1 MMIYSSPHVEGT
13 YCIRYLVQLK
23 SGPSR
28 QHSILDLHRR
38 DRTGWHLSDGGAE
51 IQLNHAVLAFFAHPG
66 AISPMGTISPMGAIL
81 RMITVRT
88 YLVDVSSRRA
98 RIYIRYHL
106 LISAVYVNVDY
117 LFILI
122 TAFISSP
129 RIRKINTSN

>member
-66 AISPMGTISPMGAIL
+66 AISPMDAISPMGAISPMVAIL
-81 RMITVRT
+81 QMITV
-88 YLVDVSSRRA
+88 L
-98 RIYIRYHL
+98 
-106 LISAVYVNVDY
+106 
-117 LFILI
+117 
-122 TAFISSP
+122 
-129 RIRKINTSN
+129 